1 MRGTFVTG
9 LTEGDIW
16 RLDIFEGDEYERRKV
31 RLRVFSEWGE
41 DGEEVEA
48 ETYVWVAGRE
58 KLEGGEWDFEGFRR
72 EKMGA
77 WVGGGVQ
84 EADVGFAGELI

>member
-1 MRGTFVTG
+1 M
-9 LTEGDIW
+9 W
-16 RLDIFEGDEYERRKV
+16 RLDIFEGDEYARRKV
-31 RLRVFSEWGE
+31 RLRVLRD
-41 DGEEVEA
+41 DGVGAEAGQVEEEA

-77 WVGGGVQ
+77 WVGGGE
-84 EADVGFAGELI
+84 EADDGFAGECS